1 MLQNL
6 KQFKSHNSSSWNVVL
21 TLAVVVI
28 IIQVIAIWRFQYLEI
43 FPRQVQERFYHL
55 AFAILVLITLFL
67 KKDFWSKRN
76 CVLVY
81 LALFLPYAYFNW
93 TLQLDYLSSGREWI
107 PLVSGKIQLLLL
119 AFLVPGPYWVNLVM
133 MVLVCAQNIFIWYH
147 LDLPNS
153 PNVVLSSEPQVSFIY
168 ISIAVAL
175 ITFRYRDQ
183 KLIEK
188 LTKEKAVYE
197 VHEKLA
203 QIFLSMR
210 DRTNSPLQSQKLAV
224 AILKRECPEKMH
236 IVRPLENSIETIERI
251 NKILGK
257 LETQFPVFSKDL
269 MTEEETLAYLEKI
282 EKAQKQLND

>member
-1 MLQNL
+1 MLHYFKNL
-6 KQFKSHNSSSWNVVL
+6 KPNNSSSWNVVL
-21 TLAVVVI
+21 TLTVVVI
-28 IIQVIAIWRFQYLEI
+28 LVQVIAIWRFEHLDI
-43 FPRQVQERFYHL
+43 FPNQVTERSLHL
-55 AFAILVLITLFL
+55 IFAIFILVTLFI
-67 KKDFWSKRN
+67 KKDIWTKRN

-81 LALFLPYAYFNW
+81 LALFLPYTYFNW
-93 TLQLDYLSSGREWI
+93 TMQLDYLSSGKEWV
-107 PLVSGKIQLLLL
+107 PLVSGKIQILLL
-119 AFLVPGPYWVNLVM
+119 AFLVPGAYWVNLVLM
-133 MVLVCAQNIFIWYH
+133 FLVCAQNIFIWYY

-153 PNVVLSSEPQVSFIY
+153 PNVVLSTEPQVSFIY

-175 ITFRYRDQ
+175 IIFRYRDQ

-188 LTKEKAVYE
+188 LTREKAVYE
-197 VHEKLA
+197 VHDKLA

-251 NKILGK
+251 NKVLGK
-257 LETQFPVFSKDL
+257 LETQFPVFSKNL